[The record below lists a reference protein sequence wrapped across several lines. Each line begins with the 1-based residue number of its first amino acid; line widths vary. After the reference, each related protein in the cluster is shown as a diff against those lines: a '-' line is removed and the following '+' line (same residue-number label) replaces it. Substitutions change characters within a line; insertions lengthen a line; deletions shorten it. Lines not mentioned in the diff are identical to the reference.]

1 MDKKENINYMYS
13 SDYVTTEEFCNQL
26 HIAFKELF
34 ICDVNRDK
42 NNFVIKF
49 EDGGKFKVS
58 VSDCS
63 DE

>member
-34 ICDVNRDK
+34 ICDVKRDK
-42 NNFVIKF
+42 NAQCLKEKCPFFNK
-49 EDGGKFKVS
+49 KN
-58 VSDCS
+58 
-63 DE
+63 